1 MTNPKKIYKTP
12 ETIVVEVNAE
22 GVICWSDP
30 MVTWFLTDP
39 YHIQINNVDAE
50 WGRGG
55 YGTADEL

>member
-30 MVTWFLTDP
+30 TITWFLTDP
-39 YHIQINNVDAE
+39 NNVTIQSVD
-50 WGRGG
+50 WGRNG